1 MCGLVVSVFIFIWS
15 NIRHKLIIIINQIH
29 LFPIEQHFSSSGM
42 TLSDRFTMYQRL
54 AAEKEIMK
62 PRKSPEIHR
71 YWKINVSLYWEIAVA
86 QSLGSLFPWKL
97 ARSLD
102 VCKNYKI
109 LSFFDLFSQENW
121 CFSQCFYE
129 ALIPVW
135 WVEKLRGEQ
144 LQGDRKFW
152 NMPCF
157 GKECCKSGPARA
169 SLASPPSL
177 AKPLLFSC
185 KRDICS
191 LLNESEMWK
200 GGHSVNYVVNFPT
213 TFDGY
218 DLLWVQA
225 FLRQLS
231 QEMSS
236 HKWKWP
242 VAPMAKP
249 VKGLLS
255 NIIVSILLQSLNRAK
270 QAKKTLKYFHVHWK
284 YCDVVIW
291 SFSICHCLFS
301 TMFQNC

>member
-1 MCGLVVSVFIFIWS
+1 MFLPVLLWGTHSCLMSWKAPG
-15 NIRHKLIIIINQIH
+15 R
-29 LFPIEQHFSSSGM
+29 
-42 TLSDRFTMYQRL
+42 
-54 AAEKEIMK
+54 AA
-62 PRKSPEIHR
+62 PR
-71 YWKINVSLYWEIAVA
+71 W
-86 QSLGSLFPWKL
+86 Q
-97 ARSLD
+97 
-102 VCKNYKI
+102 KI
-109 LSFFDLFSQENW
+109 LKYAMFWKRMLQEWASQ
-121 CFSQCFYE
+121 S
-129 ALIPVW
+129 IV
-135 WVEKLRGEQ
+135 
-144 LQGDRKFW
+144 
-152 NMPCF
+152 
-157 GKECCKSGPARA
+157 SI
-169 SLASPPSL
+169 PPSL

-225 FLRQLS
+225 FLRQLG